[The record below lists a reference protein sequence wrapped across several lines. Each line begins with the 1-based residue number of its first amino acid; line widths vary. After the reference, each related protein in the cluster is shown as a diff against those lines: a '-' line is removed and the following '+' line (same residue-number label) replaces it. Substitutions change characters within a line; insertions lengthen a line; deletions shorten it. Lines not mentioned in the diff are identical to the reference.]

1 MNTTVRN
8 LLDYVNEQALK
19 YDGIRHEIYDVYD
32 LFLNEIED
40 PSASVAD
47 KAKLC
52 IIEIEELI
60 EAYRIC
66 GTL

>member
-19 YDGIRHEIYDVYD
+19 YDGIRHEIYDAYD
-32 LFLNEIED
+32 LFLTEIEN
-40 PSASVAD
+40 PNANVAHE
-47 KAKLC
+47 AKLC